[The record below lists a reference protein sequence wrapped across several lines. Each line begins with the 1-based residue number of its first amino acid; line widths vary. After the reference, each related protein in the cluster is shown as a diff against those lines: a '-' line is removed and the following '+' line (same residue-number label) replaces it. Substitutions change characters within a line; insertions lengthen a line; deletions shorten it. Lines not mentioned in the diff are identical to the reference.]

1 MSDNKWVS
9 CPVDG
14 KSICFPDEIILAE
27 GEELIV
33 RVTYK
38 FRSGDLI
45 SAEVRKV
52 QMEAVELPASEKPS

>member
-1 MSDNKWVS
+1 VSDDQWTT

-14 KSICFPDEIILAE
+14 KSICFPDEITLAN

-52 QMEAVELPASEKPS
+52 PIVEPS